1 MRIALDIDGVISAY
15 PQFFAALT
23 NGLKG
28 KAEIFILSNRDP
40 SEQARR
46 ETEKELEKWGIWF
59 EHLIIS
65 GQKSKVILEN
75 GIQVVFENEDE
86 QFQDVPKSVMVLK
99 VREEGNFDFGSGRWV
114 YDKRTGY
121 EIEGRGD

>member
-99 VREEGNFDFGSGRWV
+99 VREEGNFDFETGKWV
-114 YDKRTGY
+114 YGRKTGY
-121 EIEGRGD
+121 DIGGKE